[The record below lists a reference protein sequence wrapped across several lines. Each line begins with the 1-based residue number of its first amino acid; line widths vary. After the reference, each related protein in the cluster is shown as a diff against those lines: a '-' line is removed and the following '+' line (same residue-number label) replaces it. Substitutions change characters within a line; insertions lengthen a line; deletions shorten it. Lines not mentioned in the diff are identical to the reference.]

1 MGIKGSDKSLASCCG
16 ERLGDVAPC
25 VLAGRADE
33 RRDAPPV
40 VADRVPVCDATA
52 AGSDVAG
59 GCRGSRPTLAPTC
72 RVAVAGVALGDAM
85 LRVVARPVVA
95 MRGAVRDATAAGSA
109 DRGGVAAGR
118 PGGRPAFAPT

>member
-33 RRDAPPV
+33 RRDARPV
-40 VADRVPVCDATA
+40 VADRVPVRDATA

-72 RVAVAGVALGDAM
+72 RVAVAGVALDDAM
-85 LRVVARPVVA
+85 LRVVA

-118 PGGRPAFAPT
+118 PGGRPPFAPT